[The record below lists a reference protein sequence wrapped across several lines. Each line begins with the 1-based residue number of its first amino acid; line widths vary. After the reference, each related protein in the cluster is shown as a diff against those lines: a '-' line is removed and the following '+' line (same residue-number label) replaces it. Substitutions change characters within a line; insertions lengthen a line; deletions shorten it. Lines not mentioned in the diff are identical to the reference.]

1 MFHET
6 PHSET
11 KQEGWL
17 AWTIKWILLIIYD
30 QVLRLEYT
38 KYYTQAAAHLP
49 HPQQVPGSGDLKA
62 GDVAT

>member
-38 KYYTQAAAHLP
+38 KYYKNHSFSFKNALSKLISIS
-49 HPQQVPGSGDLKA
+49 VKL
-62 GDVAT
+62 